1 MIKSSKAS
9 RVTKSIGNV
18 FADIGLPESDQ
29 ELLKAQLTMQVY
41 RLIKSRGL
49 TQAEGAS
56 LLGLRDYGHRI
67 TVTVHL
73 INGLR

>member
-56 LLGLRDYGHRI
+56 LLGLRDYGDSAF
-67 TVTVHL
+67 
-73 INGLR
+73 N